1 MSPSP
6 KKLHPK
12 CSALFLLPTF
22 PLTFH
27 FFLSLQLLN
36 RLFMSSLT
44 NTEAAPALLQDPH
57 WCHTDFKPVPI
68 SDYLWKQP
76 FNGSFLQSNFTSE
89 L

>member
-1 MSPSP
+1 
-6 KKLHPK
+6 
-12 CSALFLLPTF
+12 
-22 PLTFH
+22 
-27 FFLSLQLLN
+27 
-36 RLFMSSLT
+36 MSSLT